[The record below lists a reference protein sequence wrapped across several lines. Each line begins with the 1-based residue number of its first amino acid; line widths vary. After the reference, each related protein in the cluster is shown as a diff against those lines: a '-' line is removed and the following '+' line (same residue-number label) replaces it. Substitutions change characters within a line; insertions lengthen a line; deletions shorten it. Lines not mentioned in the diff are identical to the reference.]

1 MASGSQMSSI
11 LKALKKLEQ
20 DADTTSGVPS
30 KIIVRSTNRLRIR
43 PIITQSLIIVM
54 TIAIF
59 AAIGFIISRPAMSPR
74 QSPAPEAGISQKTM
88 EKAMLK
94 TDQIRKESL
103 PQQSVALQIK
113 TPIPMVTSP
122 SPSNE
127 SAKPVDKIEKPLTIG
142 IDAKTVKLDNAH
154 TGVEKPS
161 ASPPK
166 SKAYYSEPIHS
177 DVPPPTEIIEIN
189 DEAGLK
195 LRAISWSANVNKRI
209 VVINGQIC
217 REGEHVNGFIV
228 KQINPSDVIVS
239 NESTSG
245 KLSFKI
251 R

>member
-1 MASGSQMSSI
+1 MSSI

-20 DADTTSGVPS
+20 DADTKSGVPAR
-30 KIIVRSTNRLRIR
+30 IIVGSTNRPRIR
-43 PIITQSLIIVM
+43 PIITQSLIIVT

-59 AAIGFIISRPAMSPR
+59 AAIGFIISKPAISPR
-74 QSPAPEAGISQKTM
+74 QSPAPETGISQKTM
-88 EKAMLK
+88 EKAILK
-94 TDQIRKESL
+94 TDHIRKESL
-103 PQQSVALQIK
+103 PQQ
-113 TPIPMVTSP
+113 MVTSP

-127 SAKPVDKIEKPLTIG
+127 SAKPVDTIEKPLTIG
-142 IDAKTVKLDNAH
+142 IDDKTVKLDYAH

-161 ASPPK
+161 TSPPK

-177 DVPPPTEIIEIN
+177 DVPAPTEIIEIN

-195 LRAISWSANVNKRI
+195 LQAISWSANVNKRI

-217 REGEHVNGFIV
+217 REGEHVNGYIV

>member
-1 MASGSQMSSI
+1 MSSI

-20 DADTTSGVPS
+20 DADTTSGVPAR
-30 KIIVRSTNRLRIR
+30 IIIGPTNRPRIR
-43 PIITQSLIIVM
+43 PIITKSLIIVT

-59 AAIGFIISRPAMSPR
+59 AAIGFIISRPAISPR

-103 PQQSVALQIK
+103 PQQ
-113 TPIPMVTSP
+113 MVTPP

-127 SAKPVDKIEKPLTIG
+127 SAKPVDTIEKPLTIV
-142 IDAKTVKLDNAH
+142 IDAKTVKLDYAH

-177 DVPPPTEIIEIN
+177 NVPAPTEIIEIN

-195 LRAISWSANVNKRI
+195 LQAISWSANVNKRI

-217 REGEHVNGFIV
+217 REGEHVNGYIV

>member
-1 MASGSQMSSI
+1 MSSI

-20 DADTTSGVPS
+20 DADTKSGVPAR
-30 KIIVRSTNRLRIR
+30 IIAGSTNRPRIR

-59 AAIGFIISRPAMSPR
+59 AAIGFIISRPAISPR
-74 QSPAPEAGISQKTM
+74 QSPAPKAGISQKTM
-88 EKAMLK
+88 EKAILK
-94 TDQIRKESL
+94 TDHIRKESL

-113 TPIPMVTSP
+113 TPIPMAMVTSP

-127 SAKPVDKIEKPLTIG
+127 SAKPVDTIEKPLTIG
-142 IDAKTVKLDNAH
+142 IDAKTVKLDYAH

-161 ASPPK
+161 TSPPK

-177 DVPPPTEIIEIN
+177 DVPAPTEIIEIN

-195 LRAISWSANVNKRI
+195 LQAISWSANVNKRI
-209 VVINGQIC
+209 AVINGQIC
-217 REGEHVNGFIV
+217 REGEHVNGYIV

>member
-1 MASGSQMSSI
+1 MSSI

-20 DADTTSGVPS
+20 DADSTSGVPAR
-30 KIIVRSTNRLRIR
+30 IIAGSTNRPRIR
-43 PIITQSLIIVM
+43 PIITKSLIIVT

-59 AAIGFIISRPAMSPR
+59 AAIGLIIRPAISPR
-74 QSPAPEAGISQKTM
+74 QSPAPEAGISQKTV

-103 PQQSVALQIK
+103 PQQ
-113 TPIPMVTSP
+113 MVTPP

-127 SAKPVDKIEKPLTIG
+127 SAKPVDTIEKPLTI
-142 IDAKTVKLDNAH
+142 
-154 TGVEKPS
+154 
-161 ASPPK
+161 
-166 SKAYYSEPIHS
+166 PIHS
-177 DVPPPTEIIEIN
+177 DVPAPTEIIEIN

-195 LRAISWSANVNKRI
+195 LQAISWSANVNKRI

-217 REGEHVNGFIV
+217 REGERVNGYIV

>member
-1 MASGSQMSSI
+1 MSSI

-20 DADTTSGVPS
+20 DADTTSGVPAS
-30 KIIVRSTNRLRIR
+30 IIAGSSDRPRIR
-43 PIITQSLIIVM
+43 PIIIQSLIIVA

-59 AAIGFIISRPAMSPR
+59 AAIGFIISRPAISPR

-103 PQQSVALQIK
+103 PQQ
-113 TPIPMVTSP
+113 MVTSP

-127 SAKPVDKIEKPLTIG
+127 SAKPVDTIEKPLTIG
-142 IDAKTVKLDNAH
+142 IDAKTVKLDYAH

-177 DVPPPTEIIEIN
+177 DVPAPTEIIEIN

-195 LRAISWSANVNKRI
+195 LQAISWSANINKRI

-217 REGEHVNGFIV
+217 REGEHVNGYIV

>member
-1 MASGSQMSSI
+1 MSSI

-20 DADTTSGVPS
+20 DADTTPGVPAS
-30 KIIVRSTNRLRIR
+30 IIAGSSDRPRIR
-43 PIITQSLIIVM
+43 PIIIQSLIIVT

-59 AAIGFIISRPAMSPR
+59 AAIGFIISRPAISPR

-94 TDQIRKESL
+94 TDQIHKESL
-103 PQQSVALQIK
+103 PQQ
-113 TPIPMVTSP
+113 MVTSP

-127 SAKPVDKIEKPLTIG
+127 SAKPVDTIEKPLTI
-142 IDAKTVKLDNAH
+142 
-154 TGVEKPS
+154 
-161 ASPPK
+161 
-166 SKAYYSEPIHS
+166 PIHS
-177 DVPPPTEIIEIN
+177 DVSAPTEIIEIN

-195 LRAISWSANVNKRI
+195 LQAISWSANVNKRI

-217 REGEHVNGFIV
+217 RVGERVNGYIV

>member
-1 MASGSQMSSI
+1 MSSI

-20 DADTTSGVPS
+20 DADTTSGVPAR
-30 KIIVRSTNRLRIR
+30 IIVGSTNRPRIR
-43 PIITQSLIIVM
+43 PIITQSLIIVT

-59 AAIGFIISRPAMSPR
+59 AAIGFIISRPAISPR

-103 PQQSVALQIK
+103 PQQ
-113 TPIPMVTSP
+113 MVTSP

-127 SAKPVDKIEKPLTIG
+127 SAKPVDTIEKPLTIG
-142 IDAKTVKLDNAH
+142 IDAKTVKLDYAH

-177 DVPPPTEIIEIN
+177 DVPAPTEIIEIN

-195 LRAISWSANVNKRI
+195 LQAISWSANVNKRI

-217 REGEHVNGFIV
+217 REGEHVNGYIV

>member
-1 MASGSQMSSI
+1 MSSI

-20 DADTTSGVPS
+20 DADTTSGVPAS
-30 KIIVRSTNRLRIR
+30 IIAGSTDRPRIR
-43 PIITQSLIIVM
+43 PIIIQSLIIVT

-59 AAIGFIISRPAMSPR
+59 AAIGFIISRPAISP
-74 QSPAPEAGISQKTM
+74 SPAPEAGISQKTM

-94 TDQIRKESL
+94 TDQIHKESL
-103 PQQSVALQIK
+103 PQQ
-113 TPIPMVTSP
+113 MVTSP

-127 SAKPVDKIEKPLTIG
+127 SAKPVDTIEKPLTI
-142 IDAKTVKLDNAH
+142 
-154 TGVEKPS
+154 
-161 ASPPK
+161 
-166 SKAYYSEPIHS
+166 PIHS
-177 DVPPPTEIIEIN
+177 DVSAPTEIIEIN

-195 LRAISWSANVNKRI
+195 LQAISWSTNVNKRI

-217 REGEHVNGFIV
+217 REGERVNGYIV

>member
-1 MASGSQMSSI
+1 MSSI

-20 DADTTSGVPS
+20 DADTTSGVPAR
-30 KIIVRSTNRLRIR
+30 IIVGSTNRPRIR
-43 PIITQSLIIVM
+43 PIITQSLIIVT

-59 AAIGFIISRPAMSPR
+59 AAIGFIISKPAISPR
-74 QSPAPEAGISQKTM
+74 QSPAPETGISQKTM

-103 PQQSVALQIK
+103 PQQML
-113 TPIPMVTSP
+113 TSP

-127 SAKPVDKIEKPLTIG
+127 SAKPVDTIEKTLSIG
-142 IDAKTVKLDNAH
+142 IDAKTVKLDYTH

-161 ASPPK
+161 ASPPE

-177 DVPPPTEIIEIN
+177 DVPAPTEIIEIN

-195 LRAISWSANVNKRI
+195 LQAISWSKNVNKRI

-217 REGEHVNGFIV
+217 REGEHVNGYIV
-228 KQINPSDVIVS
+228 KQI
-239 NESTSG
+239 
-245 KLSFKI
+245 
-251 R
+251 

>member
-1 MASGSQMSSI
+1 MSSI

-20 DADTTSGVPS
+20 DADSTSGVPAR
-30 KIIVRSTNRLRIR
+30 IIAGSTNRPRIR
-43 PIITQSLIIVM
+43 PIITKSLIIVT

-59 AAIGFIISRPAMSPR
+59 AAIGLIIRPAISPR

-103 PQQSVALQIK
+103 PQQ
-113 TPIPMVTSP
+113 MVTSP

-127 SAKPVDKIEKPLTIG
+127 SAKPVDTIEKPLTI
-142 IDAKTVKLDNAH
+142 
-154 TGVEKPS
+154 
-161 ASPPK
+161 
-166 SKAYYSEPIHS
+166 PIHS
-177 DVPPPTEIIEIN
+177 DVPAPTEIIEIN

-195 LRAISWSANVNKRI
+195 LQAISWSANVNKRI

-217 REGEHVNGFIV
+217 REGEHVNGYIV
-228 KQINPSDVIVS
+228 KQINPSNVIVS

>member
-1 MASGSQMSSI
+1 MSSI

-20 DADTTSGVPS
+20 DADTTSGVPAS
-30 KIIVRSTNRLRIR
+30 IIAGSTDRPRIR
-43 PIITQSLIIVM
+43 PIITKSLIIVT

-59 AAIGFIISRPAMSPR
+59 AAIGFIISRPAISPR

-94 TDQIRKESL
+94 TDQIHKESL
-103 PQQSVALQIK
+103 PQQ
-113 TPIPMVTSP
+113 MVTSP

-127 SAKPVDKIEKPLTIG
+127 SAKPVDTIEKPLTIG
-142 IDAKTVKLDNAH
+142 IDAKTVKLDYAH

-161 ASPPK
+161 
-166 SKAYYSEPIHS
+166 EPIHS
-177 DVPPPTEIIEIN
+177 DVPAPTEIIEIN

-195 LRAISWSANVNKRI
+195 LQAISWSTNVNKRI

-217 REGEHVNGFIV
+217 REGEHVNGYIV

>member
-1 MASGSQMSSI
+1 MSSI

-20 DADTTSGVPS
+20 DADTTSGVPAR
-30 KIIVRSTNRLRIR
+30 IIVGSTNRPRIR
-43 PIITQSLIIVM
+43 PIITQSLIIVT

-59 AAIGFIISRPAMSPR
+59 AAIGFIISRPAISPR

-103 PQQSVALQIK
+103 PQQ
-113 TPIPMVTSP
+113 MVTSP

-127 SAKPVDKIEKPLTIG
+127 SAKPVDTIEKPLTIV
-142 IDAKTVKLDNAH
+142 IDAKTVKLDYAH

-177 DVPPPTEIIEIN
+177 DVPAPTEIIEIN

-195 LRAISWSANVNKRI
+195 LQAISWSANVNKRI

-217 REGEHVNGFIV
+217 REGEHVNGYIV

>member
-1 MASGSQMSSI
+1 MSSI

-20 DADTTSGVPS
+20 DADSTSGVPAR
-30 KIIVRSTNRLRIR
+30 IIAGSTNRPRIR
-43 PIITQSLIIVM
+43 PIITKSLIIVT

-59 AAIGFIISRPAMSPR
+59 AAIGLIIRPAISPR
-74 QSPAPEAGISQKTM
+74 QSPAPEAGISQKTV

-103 PQQSVALQIK
+103 PQQ
-113 TPIPMVTSP
+113 MVTPP

-127 SAKPVDKIEKPLTIG
+127 SAKPVDTIEKPLTI
-142 IDAKTVKLDNAH
+142 
-154 TGVEKPS
+154 
-161 ASPPK
+161 
-166 SKAYYSEPIHS
+166 PIHS
-177 DVPPPTEIIEIN
+177 DVPAPTEIIEIN

-195 LRAISWSANVNKRI
+195 LQAISWSANVNKRI

-217 REGEHVNGFIV
+217 REGERINGYIV

>member
-1 MASGSQMSSI
+1 MSSI

-20 DADTTSGVPS
+20 DADTTSGVPAR
-30 KIIVRSTNRLRIR
+30 IIAGSTNRPRIR
-43 PIITQSLIIVM
+43 PIITKSLIIVT

-59 AAIGFIISRPAMSPR
+59 AAIGFIISRPAISPR

-103 PQQSVALQIK
+103 PQQ
-113 TPIPMVTSP
+113 MVTSP

-127 SAKPVDKIEKPLTIG
+127 SAKPVDTIEKPLTIG
-142 IDAKTVKLDNAH
+142 TDAKTVKPDYAH
-154 TGVEKPS
+154 TGIEKPS

-177 DVPPPTEIIEIN
+177 DVSAPTEIIEIN

-195 LRAISWSANVNKRI
+195 LQAISWSANVNNRM

-217 REGEHVNGFIV
+217 REGEHVNGYIV

>member
-1 MASGSQMSSI
+1 MSSI

-20 DADTTSGVPS
+20 DADTTSGVPAR
-30 KIIVRSTNRLRIR
+30 IIIGSTNRPRIR
-43 PIITQSLIIVM
+43 PIITKSLIIVT

-59 AAIGFIISRPAMSPR
+59 AAIGFIISRPAISPR

-103 PQQSVALQIK
+103 P
-113 TPIPMVTSP
+113 P
-122 SPSNE
+122 
-127 SAKPVDKIEKPLTIG
+127 IG
-142 IDAKTVKLDNAH
+142 IDAKTVKLDYAH

-177 DVPPPTEIIEIN
+177 DVPAPTEIIEIN

-195 LRAISWSANVNKRI
+195 LQAISWSANVNKRI

-217 REGEHVNGFIV
+217 REGEHVNGYIV

>member
-1 MASGSQMSSI
+1 MSSI
-11 LKALKKLEQ
+11 LRALKKLEQ
-20 DADTTSGVPS
+20 DADTTSVVPAR
-30 KIIVRSTNRLRIR
+30 IIAGSTNRPRIR
-43 PIITQSLIIVM
+43 PIITQSLIIVT

-59 AAIGFIISRPAMSPR
+59 AAIGFIISRPAISPR
-74 QSPAPEAGISQKTM
+74 QPPAPEAGISQKTM

-103 PQQSVALQIK
+103 PQQMA
-113 TPIPMVTSP
+113 TSP

-127 SAKPVDKIEKPLTIG
+127 SAKPVDTIEKPLTIG
-142 IDAKTVKLDNAH
+142 IDAKTVKLDYAH

-177 DVPPPTEIIEIN
+177 DVPAPTEIIEIN

-195 LRAISWSANVNKRI
+195 LQAISWSANANKRI

-217 REGEHVNGFIV
+217 REGEHVNGYIV
-228 KQINPSDVIVS
+228 KQINPSDVILS
-239 NESTSG
+239 NELTSG

>member
-1 MASGSQMSSI
+1 VSSI

-20 DADTTSGVPS
+20 DADTTSGVPAS
-30 KIIVRSTNRLRIR
+30 IIAGSTNRPRIR
-43 PIITQSLIIVM
+43 PIIIQSLIIVT

-59 AAIGFIISRPAMSPR
+59 AAIGFIISRPAISPR

-94 TDQIRKESL
+94 TDQIHKESL
-103 PQQSVALQIK
+103 PQQ
-113 TPIPMVTSP
+113 MVTSP

-127 SAKPVDKIEKPLTIG
+127 SAKPVDIIEKPLTI
-142 IDAKTVKLDNAH
+142 
-154 TGVEKPS
+154 
-161 ASPPK
+161 
-166 SKAYYSEPIHS
+166 PIHS
-177 DVPPPTEIIEIN
+177 DVPAPTEIIEIN
-189 DEAGLK
+189 NEAGLK
-195 LRAISWSANVNKRI
+195 LQAISWSTNVNKRI

-217 REGEHVNGFIV
+217 REGERVNGYIV

>member
-1 MASGSQMSSI
+1 MSSI

-20 DADTTSGVPS
+20 DADSTSGVPAR
-30 KIIVRSTNRLRIR
+30 IIAGSTNRPRIR
-43 PIITQSLIIVM
+43 PIITKSLIIVT

-59 AAIGFIISRPAMSPR
+59 AAIGLIISRPAISPR

-103 PQQSVALQIK
+103 PQQ
-113 TPIPMVTSP
+113 MVTPP

-127 SAKPVDKIEKPLTIG
+127 SAKPVDTIEKPLTI
-142 IDAKTVKLDNAH
+142 
-154 TGVEKPS
+154 
-161 ASPPK
+161 
-166 SKAYYSEPIHS
+166 PIHS
-177 DVPPPTEIIEIN
+177 DVPAPTEIIEIN

-195 LRAISWSANVNKRI
+195 LQAISWSANVNKRI

-217 REGEHVNGFIV
+217 REGERVNGYIV

>member
-1 MASGSQMSSI
+1 MSSI

-20 DADTTSGVPS
+20 DADTTSGVPAS
-30 KIIVRSTNRLRIR
+30 IIAGSTNRPRIR
-43 PIITQSLIIVM
+43 PIIIQSLIIVT

-59 AAIGFIISRPAMSPR
+59 AAIGFIISRPAISPR

-94 TDQIRKESL
+94 TDQIHKESL
-103 PQQSVALQIK
+103 PQQ
-113 TPIPMVTSP
+113 MVTSP

-127 SAKPVDKIEKPLTIG
+127 SAKPVDIIEKPLTI
-142 IDAKTVKLDNAH
+142 
-154 TGVEKPS
+154 
-161 ASPPK
+161 
-166 SKAYYSEPIHS
+166 PIHS
-177 DVPPPTEIIEIN
+177 DVPAPTEIIEIN

-195 LRAISWSANVNKRI
+195 LQAISWSANVNKRI

-217 REGEHVNGFIV
+217 REGEQVNGYIV

>member
-1 MASGSQMSSI
+1 MSSI

-20 DADTTSGVPS
+20 DADTTSGVPAR
-30 KIIVRSTNRLRIR
+30 IIIGSTNRPRIR
-43 PIITQSLIIVM
+43 PIITQSLIIVT

-59 AAIGFIISRPAMSPR
+59 AAIGFIISRPAISPR

-103 PQQSVALQIK
+103 PQQ
-113 TPIPMVTSP
+113 MVTSP

-127 SAKPVDKIEKPLTIG
+127 SAKPVDTIEKPLTIG
-142 IDAKTVKLDNAH
+142 IDAKTVKLDYAH

-177 DVPPPTEIIEIN
+177 EVPALTEIIEIN
-189 DEAGLK
+189 DEVGLK
-195 LRAISWSANVNKRI
+195 LQAISWSANVNKRI

-217 REGEHVNGFIV
+217 REGEHVNGYIV

>member
-1 MASGSQMSSI
+1 
-11 LKALKKLEQ
+11 
-20 DADTTSGVPS
+20 
-30 KIIVRSTNRLRIR
+30 
-43 PIITQSLIIVM
+43 
-54 TIAIF
+54 
-59 AAIGFIISRPAMSPR
+59 
-74 QSPAPEAGISQKTM
+74 M

-103 PQQSVALQIK
+103 PQQ
-113 TPIPMVTSP
+113 MVTPP

-127 SAKPVDKIEKPLTIG
+127 SAKPVDTIEKPLTI
-142 IDAKTVKLDNAH
+142 
-154 TGVEKPS
+154 
-161 ASPPK
+161 
-166 SKAYYSEPIHS
+166 PIHS
-177 DVPPPTEIIEIN
+177 DVSAPTEIIEIN

-195 LRAISWSANVNKRI
+195 LQAISWSANVNKRI

-217 REGEHVNGFIV
+217 REGERVNGYIV

>member
-1 MASGSQMSSI
+1 LSSI

-20 DADTTSGVPS
+20 DADSTSGVPAR
-30 KIIVRSTNRLRIR
+30 IIAGSTNRPRIR
-43 PIITQSLIIVM
+43 PIITKSLIIVT

-59 AAIGFIISRPAMSPR
+59 AAIGLIIRPAISPR
-74 QSPAPEAGISQKTM
+74 QSPAPEAGISQKTV

-103 PQQSVALQIK
+103 PQQ
-113 TPIPMVTSP
+113 MVTPP

-127 SAKPVDKIEKPLTIG
+127 SAKPVDTIEKPLTI
-142 IDAKTVKLDNAH
+142 
-154 TGVEKPS
+154 
-161 ASPPK
+161 
-166 SKAYYSEPIHS
+166 PIHS
-177 DVPPPTEIIEIN
+177 DVPAPTEIIEIN

-195 LRAISWSANVNKRI
+195 LQAISWSANVNKRI

-217 REGEHVNGFIV
+217 REGERINGYIV

>member
-1 MASGSQMSSI
+1 VSSI

-20 DADTTSGVPS
+20 DADTTSGVPAS
-30 KIIVRSTNRLRIR
+30 IIAGSTNRPRIR
-43 PIITQSLIIVM
+43 PIIIQSLIIVT

-59 AAIGFIISRPAMSPR
+59 AAIGFIISRPAISPR

-94 TDQIRKESL
+94 TDQIHKESL
-103 PQQSVALQIK
+103 PQQ
-113 TPIPMVTSP
+113 MVTSP

-127 SAKPVDKIEKPLTIG
+127 SAKPVDIIEKPLTI
-142 IDAKTVKLDNAH
+142 
-154 TGVEKPS
+154 
-161 ASPPK
+161 
-166 SKAYYSEPIHS
+166 PIHS
-177 DVPPPTEIIEIN
+177 DVPAPTEIIEIN

-195 LRAISWSANVNKRI
+195 LQAISWSANVNKRI

-217 REGEHVNGFIV
+217 REGEQVNGYIV